1 MKLAIQYKNRIYIKK
16 KVSMSKIKDEIN
28 MMFDSIGLP
37 INISIF
43 NESMRD
49 DNIVNCNKYRID
61 RAKRLNLPKPLMH
74 FDEFI
79 LDKVKE

>member
-1 MKLAIQYKNRIYIKK
+1 MKVAIQYKNRIYIKK
-16 KVSMSKIKDEIN
+16 KVPMSKIKDEIN
-28 MMFDSIGLP
+28 MMFDSLGLP

-61 RAKRLNLPKPLMH
+61 RAKRLNLPKPVMY

-79 LDKVKE
+79 LDKVK